1 MEIYLVVITIFIIFL
16 TSIYHRKAKK
26 NKLKKLIALEIHQLG
41 KPVDFTELS
50 NAVQKTNPKYSL
62 RLIAKK
68 LIQMQLD
75 GLLQKKPA
83 DDKYSLTPLGEK
95 LLPPPAKPT
104 QSPELKIVPA
114 SKETP

>member
-1 MEIYLVVITIFIIFL
+1 MEIYLVVITIFITL
-16 TSIYHRKAKK
+16 AYVYHRRAKK

-41 KPVDFTELS
+41 KPVDFTKLS
-50 NAVQKTNPKYSL
+50 NAVQKTNLKYSP
-62 RLIAKK
+62 RLIAKI

-95 LLPPPAKPT
+95 LLPPPAKST
-104 QSPELKIVPA
+104 QSPKLTVVPA